1 MTSPLYLLSPLFLS
15 SPSLGQFVISNRVEA
30 LNLRQTLADF
40 LLSLY
45 DGLNSFKD
53 ALNEIGIQKLTNN
66 QVVCLSELPLVHL
79 YYCLRVF
86 ATWMEQGMYDFSAL
100 PYTLKAHLQPNDLST
115 LKAIPTNWDGEQ
127 TFCAVFY

>member
-1 MTSPLYLLSPLFLS
+1 M
-15 SPSLGQFVISNRVEA
+15 INNRVEA

-53 ALNEIGIQKLTNN
+53 ALSEIGIQKLTNN

-79 YYCLRVF
+79 YHCLRVF

-100 PYTLKAHLQPNDLST
+100 PYTLKTHLQPNDLST
-115 LKAIPTNWDGEQ
+115 LKAIPTNWEGEQ
-127 TFCAVFY
+127 TFCAVFYYF